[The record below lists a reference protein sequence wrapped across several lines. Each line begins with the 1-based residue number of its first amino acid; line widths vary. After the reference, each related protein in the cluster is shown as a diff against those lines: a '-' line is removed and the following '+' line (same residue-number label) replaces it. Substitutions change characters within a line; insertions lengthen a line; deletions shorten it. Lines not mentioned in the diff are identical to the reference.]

1 MAVMR
6 KLVAVKVPQI
16 VPMLDVS
23 DAGRF
28 G

>member
-1 MAVMR
+1 MR